1 MEEPEIDRRMFAP
14 DHYRASDPRVL
25 VARYPFAQLVSAAPD
40 GSPFA
45 TSVPIYFATDAPGEM
60 TLVGHLARANPHASL
75 LAEGQQ
81 ALAIFA
87 GPHAYISPSWYVERP
102 TVPTWDYLTAQV
114 RGRLTPIDDDAEQLA
129 IMERTIAMSEGGNG
143 SAWTMEDAPAGRVAF
158 LLPMIRSFRI
168 AIERI
173 DGATKLNQTHPPGDR
188 RRIVAALRS
197 RGSEG
202 DFAIAGF
209 MEQLESP

>member
-1 MEEPEIDRRMFAP
+1 MEEPEIDRRMFVP
-14 DHYRASDPRVL
+14 DHYRAPDPRAL
-25 VARYPFAQLVSAAPD
+25 VTHYPFAQLVSAAAD

-45 TSVPIYFATDAPGEM
+45 TSVPIYFASDAPDEM
-60 TLVGHLARANPHASL
+60 TLVGHLARANPHASI

-81 ALAIFA
+81 VLVIFA
-87 GPHAYISPSWYVERP
+87 GPHAYISRSWYVERP

-114 RGRLTPIDDDAEQLA
+114 RGRLTPIDDDEEQLA
-129 IMERTIAMSEGGNG
+129 IMQRTIAMSEGRNG
-143 SAWTMEDAPAGRVAF
+143 SAWTMEHAPEGRVSF

-173 DGATKLNQTHPPGDR
+173 DGVSKLNQTHPPGDR
-188 RRIVAALRS
+188 RRVVAALRA

-202 DFAIAGF
+202 DFQIADF
-209 MEQLESP
+209 MEQLDSA